1 MKRKTEM
8 TTEELAA
15 LKKKLLAETRAEL
28 DAVWNSPGFQEEHE
42 KWLKEHEARVAEWR
56 AQEAMAQARRRA
68 GITQEALARRMHVPR
83 ANVSRMERGQNVTFA
98 TFGKYIAGC
107 GCDYSITVF
116 PVKSPD
122 PDGELVEA

>member
-1 MKRKTEM
+1 MKRKTKM
-8 TTEELAA
+8 TPEQIAVKER
-15 LKKKLLAETRAEL
+15 LLADTRKRL

-42 KWLKEHEARVAEWR
+42 TWLKEHDAQVAEWR

-107 GCDYSITVF
+107 GCDYTITVF

-122 PDGELVEA
+122 PDEELVEA